1 MDSLEAKILKDLGWS
16 DEFMIPVANEENKR
30 LASEIRDLIQ
40 KKAELLTKTN
50 DQDLKRK
57 HVKKAIKSAIDSMN
71 QNNELINTLQN
82 QLNSENEMCLSQKNE
97 KDHFESLVKQMKKK
111 TSYLEDRCQMLT
123 FEENKYKSKIE
134 KQKSLIDWAESVLQE
149 TNSELDQEDNED
161 ELKRQKLLKDLKQAE
176 NILQNEVQEL
186 KAKDVEY
193 EQIVKM
199 CRNLNKERNSLI
211 DQWEYSMKILKLR
224 DADICVV
231 EKQIESLEREVGE
244 ESLKLEEEKKNHE
257 EELRTN
263 QERAQTRQYYFNQCN
278 GLRASLQQVEK
289 QLFDLKHEK
298 RYLRT
303 HLLELENDKQVHKCH
318 IRNLQAQI
326 KDKSN
331 RLSALQQKREGLK
344 HKLDNIDSEVKTT
357 DETVKQL
364 NSLLKNERNTQSNL
378 IKEIEKLS
386 RHLSAKALETASL
399 RRDLLHKHSCQL
411 ESIQKQI
418 LNIQG
423 LHSDEFMKAKTRE
436 LNVLIDKKKEIE
448 KCWDT
453 ARRESKK
460 MDVEIAKTMLQ
471 IKKDRNTLAE
481 LKDNLTVTKVAVDGK
496 QKLLA
501 QLEDKNQE
509 LAVQESLLQLRLQ
522 QSKNQMLKH
531 TNQVYS
537 LEKARIEMESS
548 IQARKAE
555 IDSAKSVLLAR
566 KRTLQEIRSNLKRS
580 LDHLTVRIEQLKN
593 RYDVIV
599 YNIQGQ
605 VYTCV
610 SFTIQNIQDKHVLLE
625 QGNQL
630 ESDILKAEKEIIALE
645 NTVQVV
651 NTSNISYKSAVFQVE
666 EQNSDLEMD
675 LSKHLDQE
683 LCALEEI
690 QSEVSDLTNDIK
702 TLEDNLAWLMDSEN
716 QLTKQW
722 NEKDGKVQQLGVEL
736 NQQTTKLI
744 RAEKQIKQLKRTLDL
759 IGHEKQALILL
770 AEKDLCTKELIESNE
785 SALQQLAEL
794 SVRNPETAPIISQY
808 LGEVKLSLPMRHS
821 PATSVLSAPILLI

>member
-1 MDSLEAKILKDLGWS
+1 MG
-16 DEFMIPVANEENKR
+16 NT
-30 LASEIRDLIQ
+30 IRDLIQ

-50 DQDLKRK
+50 DQDLKRKHVKKAIKSAIDSMNQNNLRK

-111 TSYLEDRCQMLT
+111 TSYLEDRCQMLA

-149 TNSELDQEDNED
+149 TNSELDQEDNVLDLMEKYQMQDRDQFKED

-231 EKQIESLEREVGE
+231 EKQIESLEKEVGE

-399 RRDLLHKHSCQL
+399 RSQYEINTREIVANEAKLCQLLREENKTLELLSKQGDLLHKHSCQL

-418 LNIQG
+418 LGIQG

-548 IQARKAE
+548 IQAGM
-555 IDSAKSVLLAR
+555 S
-566 KRTLQEIRSNLKRS
+566 
-580 LDHLTVRIEQLKN
+580 
-593 RYDVIV
+593 
-599 YNIQGQ
+599 
-605 VYTCV
+605 
-610 SFTIQNIQDKHVLLE
+610 TIAAD
-625 QGNQL
+625 
-630 ESDILKAEKEIIALE
+630 
-645 NTVQVV
+645 
-651 NTSNISYKSAVFQVE
+651 SYKSHV
-666 EQNSDLEMD
+666 
-675 LSKHLDQE
+675 
-683 LCALEEI
+683 CY
-690 QSEVSDLTNDIK
+690 
-702 TLEDNLAWLMDSEN
+702 
-716 QLTKQW
+716 
-722 NEKDGKVQQLGVEL
+722 G
-736 NQQTTKLI
+736 
-744 RAEKQIKQLKRTLDL
+744 RYLK
-759 IGHEKQALILL
+759 
-770 AEKDLCTKELIESNE
+770 
-785 SALQQLAEL
+785 
-794 SVRNPETAPIISQY
+794 
-808 LGEVKLSLPMRHS
+808 
-821 PATSVLSAPILLI
+821 

>member
-1 MDSLEAKILKDLGWS
+1 MGISFTLGCSHANLSKYVILAESRPGRNIAFS
-16 DEFMIPVANEENKR
+16 PYG
-30 LASEIRDLIQ
+30 LASVSMLLYEGASGTSALQLSQALQLPYDAVYARVGFRDLYRH
-40 KKAELLTKTN
+40 LRTYFMS
-50 DQDLKRK
+50 DGFLKGLMLSR
-57 HVKKAIKSAIDSMN
+57 
-71 QNNELINTLQN
+71 
-82 QLNSENEMCLSQKNE
+82 ENICIRANY
-97 KDHFESLVKQMKKK
+97 MKV
-111 TSYLEDRCQMLT
+111 LT
-123 FEENKYKSKIE
+123 FYGFD
-134 KQKSLIDWAESVLQE
+134 LPDHTSVEPCDSHSTATTTTSTTQRSTSTSTTIATTSGSTTSGFTTE
-149 TNSELDQEDNED
+149 GSTS
-161 ELKRQKLLKDLKQAE
+161 ASYT
-176 NILQNEVQEL
+176 
-186 KAKDVEY
+186 AKVPDTTT
-193 EQIVKM
+193 
-199 CRNLNKERNSLI
+199 
-211 DQWEYSMKILKLR
+211 
-224 DADICVV
+224 
-231 EKQIESLEREVGE
+231 QIESLEKEVGE

-331 RLSALQQKREGLK
+331 RLSALQQKREDLKHKLDNIDSEVKTTDETVKQLNSLLKQVHKCHIRNLQAQIKDKSNRLSALQQKREGLK

-399 RRDLLHKHSCQL
+399 RSQYEINTREIVANEAKLCQLLREENKTLELLSKQGDLLHKHSCQL

-548 IQARKAE
+548 IQAGM
-555 IDSAKSVLLAR
+555 S
-566 KRTLQEIRSNLKRS
+566 
-580 LDHLTVRIEQLKN
+580 
-593 RYDVIV
+593 
-599 YNIQGQ
+599 
-605 VYTCV
+605 
-610 SFTIQNIQDKHVLLE
+610 TIAAD
-625 QGNQL
+625 
-630 ESDILKAEKEIIALE
+630 
-645 NTVQVV
+645 
-651 NTSNISYKSAVFQVE
+651 SYKSHV
-666 EQNSDLEMD
+666 
-675 LSKHLDQE
+675 
-683 LCALEEI
+683 CY
-690 QSEVSDLTNDIK
+690 
-702 TLEDNLAWLMDSEN
+702 
-716 QLTKQW
+716 
-722 NEKDGKVQQLGVEL
+722 G
-736 NQQTTKLI
+736 
-744 RAEKQIKQLKRTLDL
+744 RYLK
-759 IGHEKQALILL
+759 
-770 AEKDLCTKELIESNE
+770 
-785 SALQQLAEL
+785 
-794 SVRNPETAPIISQY
+794 
-808 LGEVKLSLPMRHS
+808 
-821 PATSVLSAPILLI
+821 